1 MERGFNIG
9 QVFGININIDFS
21 WILVFLLVTGTL
33 ALSVFP
39 GLHPEWSVFLNVT
52 VGIIASVL
60 FFASVL
66 AHELA
71 HSLVAR
77 ARGISVKNIT
87 LFLFG
92 GVSDI
97 ESEPSSA
104 KAEFLIAIV
113 GPLTSISLGF
123 IFLFLAGII
132 SGEGTNVLVLPDQV
146 LSNLGPVTTLLLWL
160 GPVNVLLGIFN
171 LIPGFPLDG
180 GRVLRS
186 LIWALTQNFRQATRF
201 ATLGGQVV
209 GWGFI
214 AIGVLMIFG
223 FRVPILGGGLIS
235 GLWLILIGRFLSSL
249 ASASYQKTVVEGALN
264 HLKVAKIMQTD
275 LLIIP
280 PETSV
285 AKLVDEFI
293 KKKEGAFPVMTDSQ
307 LKGIVTLQ
315 DVSKVPRKAWSKIL
329 VSQVMTPVKKLE
341 IVGPDENAAEALNKF
356 AKYNVGQFPVVKNKK
371 LIGILSR
378 RDILLWLQL
387 YSQKDAV

>member
-21 WILVFLLVTGTL
+21 WILIFLLVTGTL

-132 SGEGTNVLVLPDQV
+132 SGESISVLVSPDQV

-186 LIWALTQNFRQATRF
+186 LIWAVTRNFRQATRF
-201 ATLGGQVV
+201 AVLGGQTV

-223 FRVPILGGGLIS
+223 FRIPILGGGLIS

-249 ASASYQKTVVEGALN
+249 AASYQKIV
-264 HLKVAKIMQTD
+264 
-275 LLIIP
+275 
-280 PETSV
+280 SS
-285 AKLVDEFI
+285 
-293 KKKEGAFPVMTDSQ
+293 KKS
-307 LKGIVTLQ
+307 
-315 DVSKVPRKAWSKIL
+315 
-329 VSQVMTPVKKLE
+329 
-341 IVGPDENAAEALNKF
+341 
-356 AKYNVGQFPVVKNKK
+356 
-371 LIGILSR
+371 
-378 RDILLWLQL
+378 
-387 YSQKDAV
+387 KDAV